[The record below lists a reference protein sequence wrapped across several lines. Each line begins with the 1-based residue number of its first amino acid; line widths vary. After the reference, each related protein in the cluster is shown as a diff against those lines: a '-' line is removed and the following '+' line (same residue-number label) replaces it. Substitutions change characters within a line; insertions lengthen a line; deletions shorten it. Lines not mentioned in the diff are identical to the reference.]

1 MQIKEDKYFIFDRA
15 KDVNLKYIL
24 KEKGYSQNDLA
35 RESGVSQQAI
45 SRYVNKERVPAM
57 DKLIAIAVTL
67 NVDVDDLI
75 YFGDE
80 VDIHEYDWRH

>member
-1 MQIKEDKYFIFDRA
+1 MGISLTQWMDFFAR
-15 KDVNLKYIL
+15 NLKYTL

-45 SRYVNKERVPAM
+45 SRYVNKERVPAV
-57 DKLIAIAVTL
+57 DKLIAIAATL

-80 VDIHEYDWRH
+80 VDIHEYD

>member
-1 MQIKEDKYFIFDRA
+1 MGISLTQWMDFFSR
-15 KDVNLKYIL
+15 NLKYTL

-45 SRYVNKERVPAM
+45 SRYANKERVPAM
-57 DKLIAIAVTL
+57 DKLIAIAATL

-80 VDIHEYDWRH
+80 VDIHEYD

>member
-1 MQIKEDKYFIFDRA
+1 MGISLTQWTDFFAR
-15 KDVNLKYIL
+15 NLKYIL

-80 VDIHEYDWRH
+80 VDIHEYD